1 MDTATREIA
10 RTYWLLILLRGVV
23 ALLFGIMAI
32 ISVEF
37 TLLFLVYLF
46 GAYVLLDG
54 ILAIIVSLQERRS
67 SSAWLVVFLIGIV
80 GIVVGV
86 LSFIHPGNVA
96 LLIFYLVAAWLII
109 AGFFGVISALLRAR
123 GTEWWSVSVG
133 FSPVIVGII
142 FVLTP
147 DFKHFGLSVHWLL
160 QSCSHLVMGYS
171 LSLLFRIHLPLFLG
185 FLTFQFCKQSLE
197 LVGQKMNNTERIQ

>member
-1 MDTATREIA
+1 MITATSEIP
-10 RTYWLLILLRGVV
+10 RTYWMLILLRGIV

-54 ILAIIVSLQERRS
+54 ILAISVSLQERRTT
-67 SSAWLVVFLIGIV
+67 SAWVVVFVIGIV

-109 AGFFGVISALLRAR
+109 AGLFGVISAILRAR
-123 GTEWWSVSVG
+123 GTEWLPIIGGILSI
-133 FSPVIVGII
+133 IVGII
-142 FVLTP
+142 FFFHPVASILSIVWVLGV
-147 DFKHFGLSVHWLL
+147 FALVYGIIQLIRAFQVRALLSV
-160 QSCSHLVMGYS
+160 
-171 LSLLFRIHLPLFLG
+171 
-185 FLTFQFCKQSLE
+185 
-197 LVGQKMNNTERIQ
+197 

>member
-10 RTYWLLILLRGVV
+10 RTYWLLILLRGIV
-23 ALLFGIMAI
+23 AILFGIMAI

-54 ILAIIVSLQERRS
+54 ILAIIVSLQERKS

-109 AGFFGVISALLRAR
+109 AGFFSVISALRRAT
-123 GTEWWSVSVG
+123 GTEWLSIVG
-133 FSPVIVGII
+133 GILSIIVGII
-142 FVLTP
+142 FFFHPTSSILSIVWLLGV
-147 DFKHFGLSVHWLL
+147 FALVYGIIQIVRAIQLRSLLSV
-160 QSCSHLVMGYS
+160 
-171 LSLLFRIHLPLFLG
+171 
-185 FLTFQFCKQSLE
+185 
-197 LVGQKMNNTERIQ
+197 

>member
-1 MDTATREIA
+1 MITTTREIPRA
-10 RTYWLLILLRGVV
+10 YWLLILLRGIV

-54 ILAIIVSLQERRS
+54 ILAIISALQERKS
-67 SSAWLVVFLIGIV
+67 TSAWLVVFIIGIV

-109 AGFFGVISALLRAR
+109 AGFFGLFSAMLRATGIEWLSIVGGVISIIVGVIFFLHPTASILSIVWLLGVFALVYGIIQIVRAFQVRALL
-123 GTEWWSVSVG
+123 SV
-133 FSPVIVGII
+133 
-142 FVLTP
+142 
-147 DFKHFGLSVHWLL
+147 
-160 QSCSHLVMGYS
+160 
-171 LSLLFRIHLPLFLG
+171 
-185 FLTFQFCKQSLE
+185 
-197 LVGQKMNNTERIQ
+197 

>member
-1 MDTATREIA
+1 MEATTRQISQA
-10 RTYWLLILLRGVV
+10 YWWLLILRGVI
-23 ALLFGIMAI
+23 ALLFGIMAL

-54 ILAIIVSLQERRS
+54 IMAIIVSLQERRS

-96 LLIFYLVAAWLII
+96 LLIFYLIAAWLII
-109 AGFFGVISALLRAR
+109 AGFFNVISAVLRAS
-123 GTEWWSVSVG
+123 GTEWLSIIGGILS
-133 FSPVIVGII
+133 VIVGII
-142 FVLTP
+142 FFLHPTSSILSIVWLLGV
-147 DFKHFGLSVHWLL
+147 FALLYGIIQIVRAIQLRSLLSV
-160 QSCSHLVMGYS
+160 
-171 LSLLFRIHLPLFLG
+171 
-185 FLTFQFCKQSLE
+185 
-197 LVGQKMNNTERIQ
+197 

>member
-1 MDTATREIA
+1 MVTATSETA
-10 RTYWLLILLRGVV
+10 RPYWLLILFRGII

-32 ISVEF
+32 ASIEF

-46 GAYVLLDG
+46 GAYVLIDG

-67 SSAWLVVFLIGIV
+67 TSAWLAVFVIGIV

-109 AGFFGVISALLRAR
+109 AGLFGVISALLRAS
-123 GTEWWSVSVG
+123 GTEWLSIIGGILS
-133 FSPVIVGII
+133 VIVGII
-142 FVLTP
+142 FFLHPTSSILSIVWLLGV
-147 DFKHFGLSVHWLL
+147 FALVYGIIQIIKAFQVKALLSV
-160 QSCSHLVMGYS
+160 
-171 LSLLFRIHLPLFLG
+171 
-185 FLTFQFCKQSLE
+185 
-197 LVGQKMNNTERIQ
+197 

>member
-1 MDTATREIA
+1 
-10 RTYWLLILLRGVV
+10 
-23 ALLFGIMAI
+23 MAI

-54 ILAIIVSLQERRS
+54 ILAIIVSLQERKS
-67 SSAWLVVFLIGIV
+67 SSAWWVVFLIGIV

-109 AGFFGVISALLRAR
+109 AGLFGVISAILRAS
-123 GTEWWSVSVG
+123 GTEWLSIIGGVLT
-133 FSPVIVGII
+133 IVGII
-142 FVLTP
+142 FFLHPTSSI
-147 DFKHFGLSVHWLL
+147 LSIVWLL
-160 QSCSHLVMGYS
+160 GVFALVYGIIQIIRAIQ
-171 LSLLFRIHLPLFLG
+171 LRSLL
-185 FLTFQFCKQSLE
+185 SA
-197 LVGQKMNNTERIQ
+197 

>member
-1 MDTATREIA
+1 LIA
-10 RTYWLLILLRGVV
+10 RQKKPRALKEPVKTLQSNVHLVAHPVGSQAYWWLLILRGVV

-54 ILAIIVSLQERRS
+54 IMEIIVSLQERRS
-67 SSAWLVVFLIGIV
+67 SSAWLAVFLIGIV

-96 LLIFYLVAAWLII
+96 LLIFYLIAAWLII
-109 AGFFGVISALLRAR
+109 AGFFELISALLRAR
-123 GTEWWSVSVG
+123 GTEWWSIIGGILSI
-133 FSPVIVGII
+133 IVGII
-142 FVLTP
+142 FVLHPTSSILSIVWLLGV
-147 DFKHFGLSVHWLL
+147 FALVYGIIQIVRAIRLRSLLSV
-160 QSCSHLVMGYS
+160 
-171 LSLLFRIHLPLFLG
+171 
-185 FLTFQFCKQSLE
+185 
-197 LVGQKMNNTERIQ
+197 